1 MTGTLYGVFT
11 VADVQVALPLSEL
24 REVIP
29 CPAAFDPLLAVAP
42 GLVGAVNLRH
52 QVIPVLDLRLLL
64 DRRDAADA
72 EVVVVVTYD
81 GSVFGLLAHAV
92 RGVVFIEDDAH
103 LEISVNTDLPL
114 FSRTFERPDDSAV
127 VSVLD
132 CAAVKHTPGMVLAED
147 TGGPSGAV
155 AQAQAAD
162 AGTSAGTSAGG
173 RRMMMLLRCGGIGLA
188 VDVSHIHSVVP
199 ELILKS
205 SPLDGP
211 TIHGVVVL
219 GDRFVPTVD
228 TLAVL
233 GLGALS
239 PVDVKRGVSL
249 SYERGLLAFAV
260 TEVVS
265 IVAVPD
271 ADVLPMPEFGLPSS
285 GHAVGILPGQAGGSY
300 LVLDGAALRADEG
313 LGTIAALGT
322 PVGGAPPV
330 TRVAARS
337 DASDPRFDGRAI
349 ETSVRKFLTYD
360 AGVDVATPLTQIT
373 EIVPFPADVIPL
385 MDGGPLR
392 GVFTHQR
399 ASVPLICL
407 TGLLGRHAE
416 IDEATARVLLIEV
429 RGTRVGFIVPQLRAI
444 EESVWEERRADADPD
459 APVSLAG
466 SPLVKIGG
474 RMLPRIDLEQVV
486 RTMVT
491 DHERSDPAGDRRAFA
506 DA

>member
-64 DRRDAADA
+64 GRREATGA

-81 GSVFGLLAHAV
+81 GSVFGLLANVV
-92 RGVVFIEDDAH
+92 RGVVLIEDDAH
-103 LEISVNTDLPL
+103 LDISVNADLPL

-132 CAAVKHTPGMVLAED
+132 CAAVRHTPGMVLAAD

-155 AQAQAAD
+155 AQAQQAA
-162 AGTSAGTSAGG
+162 AGISAGG
-173 RRMMMLLRCGGIGLA
+173 RRMMMLLRCGEIGLA

-199 ELILKS
+199 ELVLKS

-211 TIHGVVVL
+211 TIHGVVQL

-233 GLGALS
+233 GLGALT

-249 SYERGLLAFAV
+249 SFERGLLAFAV

-265 IVAVPD
+265 IIAVPD
-271 ADVLPMPEFGLPSS
+271 ADVLPMPGFGLPAA
-285 GHAVGILPGQAGGSY
+285 GHAIGILPGQEGGSY
-300 LVLDGAALRADEG
+300 LVLDGAALRADED

-330 TRVAARS
+330 TRVAERPEA
-337 DASDPRFDGRAI
+337 ADPRFDGRAI

-360 AGVDVATPLTQIT
+360 AGVELATPLTQIS
-373 EIVPFPADVIPL
+373 EIVPYPADVIPFVG
-385 MDGGPLR
+385 GGPLR

-399 ASVPLICL
+399 ASVPLFCL
-407 TGLLGRHAE
+407 TGLLGGHLE
-416 IDEATARVLLIEV
+416 VDEATARVLLVEAGDA
-429 RGTRVGFIVPQLRAI
+429 RAGFIVPQLRAI
-444 EESVWEERRADADPD
+444 EESAWEERRTGTDPG

-466 SPLVKIGG
+466 SPLVKIDG
-474 RMLPRIDLEQVV
+474 RMLPRIDLEQVL
-486 RTMVT
+486 RTMVG
-491 DHERSDPAGDRRAFA
+491 DHGRSDPAGDRRALA

>member
-64 DRRDAADA
+64 DRRDADAA

-81 GSVFGLLAHAV
+81 GSVFGLLANAV
-92 RGVVFIEDDAH
+92 RGVVFIEEDAH
-103 LEISVNTDLPL
+103 LGICVNTGLPL
-114 FSRTFERPDDSAV
+114 FTRTFERPDDNAV

-132 CAAVKHTPGMVLAED
+132 CAAVKHTPGMVLAAD

-155 AQAQAAD
+155 AQAQQAAS
-162 AGTSAGTSAGG
+162 GVSAGG
-173 RRMMMLLRCGGIGLA
+173 RTMMMLLRCGEIGLA

-211 TIHGVVVL
+211 TIHGVVEL
-219 GDRFVPTVD
+219 GERFVPTVD
-228 TLAVL
+228 ILAVL

-249 SYERGLLAFAV
+249 AYERGLLAFAV

-271 ADVLPMPEFGLPSS
+271 ADVLPMPRFGLPSAA
-285 GHAVGILPGQAGGSY
+285 HAVGILPGQDGGSY
-300 LVLDGAALRADEG
+300 LVLDGAALRADEE

-322 PVGGAPPV
+322 PVGGTPAV
-330 TRVAARS
+330 TRIAERTDAA
-337 DASDPRFDGRAI
+337 DPRFDGRMI
-349 ETSVRKFLTYD
+349 EDSVRKFLTYD

-373 EIVPFPADVIPL
+373 EIVPFPADVIPFVG
-385 MDGGPLR
+385 GGPLR

-407 TGLLGRHAE
+407 ASLFGRHVE
-416 IDEATARVLLIEV
+416 LDEATARVLLIESG
-429 RGTRVGFIVPQLRAI
+429 GTRVGFIVPHLRAI
-444 EESVWEERRADADPD
+444 EESVWEERHADADPG

-466 SPLVKIGG
+466 SPLVKIGE

-491 DHERSDPAGDRRAFA
+491 DHERADPAGDRRAFA
-506 DA
+506 HA

>member
-1 MTGTLYGVFT
+1 MTLYGVFT

-29 CPAAFDPLLAVAP
+29 CPATFDPLLAVAP

-52 QVIPVLDLRLLL
+52 QVIPVLDLRVLL
-64 DRRDAADA
+64 DRHEDTVAA

-81 GSVFGLLAHAV
+81 GSVFGLLANAV
-92 RGVVFIEDDAH
+92 RGVVFIEDEAH
-103 LEISVNTDLPL
+103 LDISVNTSLPL
-114 FSRTFERPDDSAV
+114 FTRTFERPDDSAV

-132 CAAVKHTPGMVLAED
+132 CAAVKHTPGMVLAAD

-155 AQAQAAD
+155 AQAQQAAS
-162 AGTSAGTSAGG
+162 GISAGG
-173 RRMMMLLRCGGIGLA
+173 RSMMMLLRCGEIGLA

-211 TIHGVVVL
+211 TIHGVVEL
-219 GDRFVPTVD
+219 GDRYVPTVD

-233 GLGALS
+233 RLGALT

-249 SYERGLLAFAV
+249 AFERGLLAFAV

-271 ADVLPMPEFGLPSS
+271 ADVLPLPEFGLPASA
-285 GHAVGILPGQAGGSY
+285 HAVGILPGQAGGSY
-300 LVLDGAALRADEG
+300 LVLDGEALRADEE
-313 LGTIAALGT
+313 LGTLAALGT
-322 PVGGAPPV
+322 PVGGTPV
-330 TRVAARS
+330 VARVAERS
-337 DASDPRFDGRAI
+337 DAADPRFDGRVI

-360 AGVDVATPLTQIT
+360 AGVDVASPLTQIT
-373 EIVPFPADVIPL
+373 EIVPFPTDVIPFVG
-385 MDGGPLR
+385 GGPLR

-407 TGLLGRHAE
+407 AGLLGRPVE
-416 IDEATARVLLIEV
+416 LDEATARVLLIEA
-429 RGTRVGFIVPQLRAI
+429 RGTRVGFIVPHLRAI
-444 EESVWEERRADADPD
+444 EESEWEERRADTDPD

-474 RMLPRIDLEQVV
+474 RMLPRVDLEQVV

-491 DHERSDPAGDRRAFA
+491 DHERTDPAGDRRSLAHA
-506 DA
+506 

>member
-42 GLVGAVNLRH
+42 GLVGAVNLRN

-64 DRRDAADA
+64 NRREAAAA

-92 RGVVFIEDDAH
+92 RGVVHIEDEAH
-103 LEISVNTDLPL
+103 LDVSVNTELPL
-114 FSRTFERPDDSAV
+114 FTRTFERPDDNAV

-132 CAAVKHTPGMVLAED
+132 CAAVRNTPGMVLAAD

-155 AQAQAAD
+155 AQAQQAAS
-162 AGTSAGTSAGG
+162 GISAGG
-173 RRMMMLLRCGGIGLA
+173 RSMMMLLRCGEIGLA

-211 TIHGVVVL
+211 TIHGVVEL
-219 GDRFVPTVD
+219 GDRYVPTVD

-233 GLGALS
+233 GLGALT

-249 SYERGLLAFAV
+249 AYERGLLVLAV
-260 TEVVS
+260 TEVIS

-271 ADVLPMPEFGLPSS
+271 ADVLPMPEFGLPAA
-285 GHAVGILPGQAGGSY
+285 HAVGILPGQAGGSY
-300 LVLDGAALRADEG
+300 LVLDGTAMRADAAL
-313 LGTIAALGT
+313 GTLAALGT
-322 PVGGAPPV
+322 PVGGTPAV
-330 TRVAARS
+330 TQVAGRTDTA
-337 DASDPRFDGRAI
+337 DPRFDGRVI
-349 ETSVRKFLTYD
+349 QDSVRKFLTYD

-373 EIVPFPADVIPL
+373 EIVPFPAEVIPFVG
-385 MDGGPLR
+385 GGPLR

-399 ASVPLICL
+399 ATVPLISL
-407 TGLLGRHAE
+407 AALLGRPADV
-416 IDEATARVLLIEV
+416 DETTARVLLIEA
-429 RGTRVGFIVPQLRAI
+429 RSTRVGFIVPHLRAI
-444 EESVWEERRADADPD
+444 EESVWEERRADADPG
-459 APVSLAG
+459 APVTLAG
-466 SPLVKIGG
+466 SPLVKIGD
-474 RMLPRIDLEQVV
+474 RMLPRVDLEQVV

-491 DHERSDPAGDRRAFA
+491 DHERTDPAGDRRALA
-506 DA
+506 HA